1 MAEQLPGQMGMFDFV
16 DDPNPHEPDKPKK
29 QTIDIL
35 TFLNTGSKH
44 SKKRKWLCYKT
55 GLNDRTMRDLLHEAR
70 KKIPVINLQNGNG
83 YFIPDMNLEKDRKML
98 VRWVKQEES
107 RIKESQIIVETA
119 KKTLSNCGVDWR

>member
-1 MAEQLPGQMGMFDFV
+1 MAEQLLGQMDLFDFV
-16 DDPNPHEPDKPKK
+16 DDPKPMKPDKEKK

-44 SKKRKWLCYKT
+44 AIKRKWLCYRT
-55 GLNDRTMRDLLHEAR
+55 GLDDRTMRDLLHEAR
-70 KKIPVINLQNGNG
+70 KKIPVINLQNGKG
-83 YFIPDMNLEKDRKML
+83 YFIPDMNIDDDRKLL

-107 RIKESQIIVETA
+107 RIKESQLIVETA

>member
-1 MAEQLPGQMGMFDFV
+1 MAEQIPGQMGIFDYV
-16 DDPNPHEPDKPKK
+16 DDPAPKEPDNPPK

-44 SKKRKWLCYKT
+44 AIKRKWLCYKT

-70 KKIPVINLQNGNG
+70 KKIPVINLQNGSG
-83 YFIPDMNLEKDRKML
+83 YFIPDMNQENDRKML
-98 VRWVKQEES
+98 VRWVRQEES
-107 RIKESQIIVETA
+107 RIKESQSIVETA

>member
-1 MAEQLPGQMGMFDFV
+1 MAEQLPGQMGIFDFV
-16 DDPNPHEPDKPKK
+16 DDPKSQEPDKPKK

-44 SKKRKWLCYKT
+44 AIKRKWLCYKT

-83 YFIPDMNLEKDRKML
+83 YFIPDMNLENDRKML
-98 VRWVKQEES
+98 VRWVRQEES
-107 RIKESQIIVETA
+107 RIKESQSIVETA